1 MIDKIIYKYNL
12 VLNVSTVIQDREVP
26 AQRQKAGKMETVK
39 MMKRKRKWEVR
50 LLVNLVESKVQDPHC
65 VHHAAV
71 QGSTVLWNA
80 VQYSTV
86 QFSFPFSTLLLISPP
101 SSFPPLTAHPYLLQ
115 VLWALL
121 SYQRSRMSPGMTWQ
135 VKIIT
140 LLLILFMIK
149 NCVCECIIFF
159 MN

>member
-71 QGSTVLWNA
+71 QGSTV
-80 VQYSTV
+80 
-86 QFSFPFSTLLLISPP
+86 QFSFPSSTLLLISPP

-149 NCVCECIIFF
+149 KLCVWMYHFF
-159 MN
+159 HELVFLIV